1 MKTVLLLITVILAG
15 SVVFWQSVQV
25 ASAVRRQELAPIE
38 CGENQCCGG
47 ISTPPSEPQCPPA
60 PSGYLVRNP
69 GIPSGSL
76 CRGACGIDCD
86 YTDACT
92 DDIIGITRC
101 FGNATSHRW
110 CTYSVTEC
118 GSHQACRTHDQC
130 FDNCVAFLP
139 PSEVANCQNGCNI
152 QCIED
157 WNDLDC
163 AAWATGHGPQPDRL
177 KYTFPPIVGDLYD
190 GPC

>member
-1 MKTVLLLITVILAG
+1 MKKVLLLVTVFLAG
-15 SVVFWQSVQV
+15 IAMFLQLFN
-25 ASAVRRQELAPIE
+25 SAQAKVELSPIE
-38 CGENQCCGG
+38 CGENECCAG
-47 ISTPPSEPQCPPA
+47 STDPVCPPA
-60 PSGYLVRNP
+60 PSGYLLRDP
-69 GIPSGSL
+69 HIPSGSL
-76 CRGACGIDCD
+76 CRGACGVDCD

-92 DDIIGITRC
+92 EDIVGITRC

-139 PSEVANCQNGCNI
+139 PAEVANCQNGCNI

-163 AAWATGHGPQPDRL
+163 AAWATGHGPQPDRIR
-177 KYTFPPIVGDLYD
+177 YVGPPSVGDLYD